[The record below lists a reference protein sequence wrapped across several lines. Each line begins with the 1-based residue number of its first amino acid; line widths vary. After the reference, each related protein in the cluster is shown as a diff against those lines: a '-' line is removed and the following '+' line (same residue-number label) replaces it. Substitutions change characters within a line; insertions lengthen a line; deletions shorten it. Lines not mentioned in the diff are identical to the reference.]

1 MHGTVT
7 DLIMHG
13 YSIIGKSEKK
23 KTTTLIILREYFPRS
38 KISQDFPRIP
48 KISQDFP
55 RFPKISQANRKQQPF
70 DNFVEIKRISRFPK
84 ISQDPYEHHHKNYGN
99 KTTVRASLAPTTI
112 IIDLVLTRNEDDPK
126 IHLTSN

>member
-38 KISQDFPRIP
+38 KISQDFTKIH

-55 RFPKISQANRKQQPF
+55 SKS
-70 DNFVEIKRISRFPK
+70 E
-84 ISQDPYEHHHKNYGN
+84 
-99 KTTVRASLAPTTI
+99 TTAI
-112 IIDLVLTRNEDDPK
+112 
-126 IHLTSN
+126 